1 MCLRPLRDAHC
12 GIFSRQ
18 VFCLHVSVSCSFG
31 DACNDLHSIFRQWP
45 LNILVWS
52 CREVLTGAWAYIPV
66 KLRCFRYVSTGIVCL
81 SVNCC
86 LWTDFTMALIIYVC
100 VYCLGVVM
108 SSLCISSAMH
118 SYLFPLQRALSLALS
133 AFKEELVRTCDHAR
147 MCTVEPMCLCITC
160 K

>member
-1 MCLRPLRDAHC
+1 
-12 GIFSRQ
+12 
-18 VFCLHVSVSCSFG
+18 
-31 DACNDLHSIFRQWP
+31 
-45 LNILVWS
+45 
-52 CREVLTGAWAYIPV
+52 
-66 KLRCFRYVSTGIVCL
+66 
-81 SVNCC
+81 
-86 LWTDFTMALIIYVC
+86 MALIIHVC

-133 AFKEELVRTCDHAR
+133 AFKEELVCTCDHAR